1 LAYTP
6 PASSLKKKVR
16 SAKRAKVAFVD
27 QPVALEQDSD
37 DPRFAASPVL
47 SPKPRAAKKT
57 KSYVSKAKAAGKQV
71 SKARTKVSEREIS
84 LPADEYTRQMKK
96 KGRKN
101 LVAEAES
108 ARRGTTRSGT
118 KFK

>member
-1 LAYTP
+1 M
-6 PASSLKKKVR
+6 R
-16 SAKRAKVAFVD
+16 SAKSHKVAFVD
-27 QPVALEQDSD
+27 EPVALEQDSD

-57 KSYVSKAKAAGKQV
+57 KVHVGKANAAGKQV
-71 SKARTKVSEREIS
+71 SKARTKVSERDIS
-84 LPADEYTRQMKK
+84 LPAAEYARQMKK
-96 KGRKN
+96 KGRKS
-101 LVAEAES
+101 LVAEAQS